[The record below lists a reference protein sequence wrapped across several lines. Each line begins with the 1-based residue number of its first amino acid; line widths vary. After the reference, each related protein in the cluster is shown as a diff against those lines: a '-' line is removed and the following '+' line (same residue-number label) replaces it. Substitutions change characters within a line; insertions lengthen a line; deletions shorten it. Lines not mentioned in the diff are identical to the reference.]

1 MPEDYLM
8 ANRKLELFPW
18 IDNVPD
24 EHDSLGACDGPQ
36 SVLLQEAAFA
46 QTIRLERRRAERSGK
61 RFMLILIGGEDLL
74 NESADMLI
82 HNMVT
87 AISSSTRETDVLGW
101 YEQKV
106 TLGILITEIGQADD
120 AAIDTII
127 QKVSLVIQRAVS
139 FETYCRLKLVFR
151 VFPQAIEKL
160 ANYDRGLFLYPDL
173 SSRYELKRAG
183 RVIKRAV
190 DICGSSFALIG
201 FLPAFAVIA
210 VLVKM
215 TSPGPVLFCQ
225 NRVGQYGKEFIFF
238 KFRTMYVDN
247 DQRIHREYVTKLI
260 AGASD
265 PEHANGVY
273 KLTNDPRVTPLGRF
287 LRKMSL
293 DELPQFVNV
302 LRDDMSLVGPRPP
315 LPYEYERYQ
324 TWHKRRVL
332 ELKPGLTGLWQ
343 VEGRSRTT
351 FDEMVRMDLRYA
363 NIRSLWLDLKIL
375 MRTPAAMLSGRG
387 AC

>member
-8 ANRKLELFPW
+8 ANRKLEPFAW

-24 EHDSLGACDGPQ
+24 EHDSLGACNGPQ
-36 SVLLQEAAFA
+36 SVLLQEAAFV

-61 RFMLILIGGEDLL
+61 QFMLILLSGEDFL
-74 NESADMLI
+74 NDSADMLI

-120 AAIDTII
+120 AAIDAII
-127 QKVSLVIQRAVS
+127 QKVSLVLQRAVS
-139 FETYCRLKLVFR
+139 PETYCRLKLVFR

-160 ANYDRGLFLYPDL
+160 ANYDRKLILYPDL
-173 SSRYELKRAG
+173 SSRLELKRAG
-183 RVIKRAV
+183 GGIKRAV
-190 DICGSSFALIG
+190 DICGSLFALIG
-201 FLPAFAVIA
+201 FLPVFAAVA

-225 NRVGQYGKEFIFF
+225 IRVGQYGKEFIFF

-343 VEGRSRTT
+343 IEGRSRTT
-351 FDEMVRMDLRYA
+351 FDEMVRMDIRYA

-375 MRTPAAMLSGRG
+375 MRTPAAMLFGRG